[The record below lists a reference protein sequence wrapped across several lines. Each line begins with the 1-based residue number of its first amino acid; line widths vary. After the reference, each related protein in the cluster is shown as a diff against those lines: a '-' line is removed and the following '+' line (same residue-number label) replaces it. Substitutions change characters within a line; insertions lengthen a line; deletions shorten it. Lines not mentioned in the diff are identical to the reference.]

1 MLRWGSGSKLLIA
14 CHGYGD
20 QATQFA
26 PLTSALGDTFT
37 IYAIDLPYH
46 GKTEWA
52 GPYAATDLV
61 QLIEWIM
68 QKEAVERCSL
78 LGFSFGGRL
87 ALCLWPLLVE
97 RLEGLY
103 LLAPDGLETKASRG
117 ISWLP
122 MAGRRLL
129 INSLQ
134 NPAWFLKLVDRLHRV
149 GLVAAFP
156 KRFLDHHLSDD
167 QRRARLFH
175 TWLIVDNFSL
185 QKKKLLVALRESSI
199 PVVLCFGEKDDI
211 VPARVGTSLA
221 AAGPMVHL
229 QLLPS
234 GHRQLVWHFAEWW
247 EEQK

>member
-14 CHGYGD
+14 WHGYGD

-26 PLTSALGDTFT
+26 PLASSLGERYT
-37 IYAIDLPYH
+37 IYSVDLPYH
-46 GKTEWA
+46 GKTVWNA
-52 GPYAATDLV
+52 PYHPSDLV
-61 QLIEWIM
+61 QLVEWIM
-68 QKEAVERCSL
+68 QKEAVESCGL

-87 ALCLWPLLVE
+87 ALCLWPLLAE
-97 RLEGLY
+97 RLEALY

-149 GLVAAFP
+149 GLVASFP

-167 QRRARLFH
+167 QRRARLFY

-199 PVVLCFGEKDDI
+199 PVVLCFGEKDEI
-211 VPARVGTSLA
+211 VPARVGTSMA
-221 AAGPMVHL
+221 AAGPMVNL

-234 GHRQLVWHFAEWW
+234 GHRQLVRHFAEWW